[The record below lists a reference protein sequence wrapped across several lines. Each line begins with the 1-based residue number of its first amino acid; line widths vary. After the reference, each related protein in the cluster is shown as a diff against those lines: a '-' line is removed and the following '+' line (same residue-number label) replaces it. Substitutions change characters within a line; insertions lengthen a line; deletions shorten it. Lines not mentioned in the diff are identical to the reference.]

1 MIYIFV
7 PYYNED
13 TPEFKKSLESQ
24 TVPYTLIR
32 RDTKASKILWTEAVN
47 DFWEGCFRWNWRDE
61 DVIGIM
67 CNDIEFRE
75 DLFEDASVL
84 GEGEV
89 VAPYNCL
96 IEVNWK
102 TKKIACG
109 KDWNAFMGRCFF
121 MTVKDFK
128 ESGGF
133 CKLLPHTLSDVDF
146 AVRMWD
152 KNMAIFGSPSI
163 IHKEHEYPKVSC
175 FSKLSYKN
183 PIAWTV
189 FLLRHPNRYTLI
201 NILKAWYDIFRGKNN
216 LVSTNRR

>member
-67 CNDIEFRE
+67 CNDISFDEN
-75 DLFEDASVL
+75 LFIE
-84 GEGEV
+84 GGEV
-89 VAPYNCL
+89 TNGWVHIPWGCE
-96 IEVNWK
+96 ISIDWS
-102 TKKIACG
+102 KKRFKYGTGVC
-109 KDWNAFMGRCFF
+109 DSFLGRCFF
-121 MTVKDFK
+121 MTVRDFK
-128 ESGGF
+128 ELGF
-133 CKLLPHTLSDVDF
+133 CKLLPHTLSDADF
-146 AVRMWD
+146 GLRTIKSGVTPLF
-152 KNMAIFGSPSI
+152 ISSVQ
-163 IHKEHEYPKVSC
+163 HKEHGHPKVNC

-189 FLLRHPNRYTLI
+189 FLLRHPNRYTFI
-201 NILKAWYDIFRGKNN
+201 NILKAWYDIFR
-216 LVSTNRR
+216 

>member
-1 MIYIFV
+1 MIYVFV
-7 PYYNED
+7 PYWNED
-13 TPEFKKSLESQ
+13 TPEFKKSLRCQ
-24 TVPYTLIR
+24 TVRFTLIK
-32 RDTKASKILWTEAVN
+32 RDTKRDKILWTEAVN
-47 DFWEGCFRWNWRDE
+47 DFWGDCFRWNWRDE

-67 CNDIEFRE
+67 CNDIEFDE
-75 DLFEDASVL
+75 SLFKTATDVTHGDIFVPS
-84 GEGEV
+84 
-89 VAPYNCL
+89 NCL
-96 IEVNWK
+96 LEINWK
-102 TKKIACG
+102 TKKIAYG
-109 KDWNAFMGRCFF
+109 ENWNAFVGRCFF

-133 CKLLPHTLSDVDF
+133 CKWLPHTLSDADF
-146 AVRMWD
+146 SYRMYKKGLGIWR
-152 KNMAIFGSPSI
+152 MSPI
-163 IHKEHEYPKVSC
+163 THKEHGCPKVSC